1 MPWGKSSAKCTPLIN
16 GLEICDRVKP
26 WHQNLNLST
35 MSLSDVL
42 SVNSDGA
49 YFKNSFCVTVN
60 NTDGLE
66 VLGHASGNKPFGGLD
81 AIKGKPLPSTVVC
94 VNKNKA
100 NMYLEALGEPRKFG
114 EFVDELGE
122 CGVSAIRQV
131 VEDIWSMKSENPTL
145 NREDIKKQ
153 LIAPGDCNEDFV
165 DTIIDNVVDQ

>member
-1 MPWGKSSAKCTPLIN
+1 M
-16 GLEICDRVKP
+16 
-26 WHQNLNLST
+26 LST
-35 MSLSDVL
+35 VSLSDVL

-94 VNKNKA
+94 VNKKKA
-100 NMYLEALGEPRKFG
+100 DMYLEAFGDPQGLVESSNDLGK
-114 EFVDELGE
+114 

-131 VEDIWSMKSENPTL
+131 VEDVWSMKSENPTW
-145 NREDIKKQ
+145 NGEDIKQQ
-153 LIAPGDCNEDFV
+153 LNAPVDCNEDFV